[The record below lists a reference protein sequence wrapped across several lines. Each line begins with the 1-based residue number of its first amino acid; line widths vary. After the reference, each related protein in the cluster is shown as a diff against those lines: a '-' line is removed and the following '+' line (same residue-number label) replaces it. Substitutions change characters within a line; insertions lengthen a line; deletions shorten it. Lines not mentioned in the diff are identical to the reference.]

1 MTALLSVLQTLECLL
16 GKYFGF
22 LELGLFVIRSAEA
35 DRNEGVSLQN
45 IKRSAESIADPISL
59 VSEASDIFRRRSFFL
74 LAAAMYLGLLVFIRI
89 KLLFP
94 EISWAP
100 FARVSWIA
108 LYNGQVHRFA
118 KLGRRVETLRH
129 AKTSVG
135 ARAILCSAHRRSLG
149 RLDLVEGN

>member
-1 MTALLSVLQTLECLL
+1 
-16 GKYFGF
+16 
-22 LELGLFVIRSAEA
+22 
-35 DRNEGVSLQN
+35 
-45 IKRSAESIADPISL
+45 SIGDPISF
-59 VSEASDIFRRRSFFL
+59 VSESDDLFRRGALLLLIAAICLGFF
-74 LAAAMYLGLLVFIRI
+74 VSVRI

-100 FARVSWIA
+100 FARVTWIA
-108 LYNGQVHRFA
+108 LYNGQVHRFT

-149 RLDLVEGN
+149 RLDLVDGE

>member
-1 MTALLSVLQTLECLL
+1 ALKRFFRERFGLLQ
-16 GKYFGF
+16 FR
-22 LELGLFVIRSAEA
+22 LFVVRSTEA
-35 DRNEGVSLQN
+35 DRDECISLQH
-45 IKRSAESIADPISL
+45 IKNAPEPIADPISI
-59 VSEASDIFRRRSFFL
+59 VSQALDLFRRGAL
-74 LAAAMYLGLLVFIRI
+74 LLLVAALRLGFFVLVRI

-100 FARVSWIA
+100 FARVTRIA

-135 ARAILCSAHRRSLG
+135 AGAILYSAHRRSLG
-149 RLDLVEGN
+149 GLDLVEGN